1 MLRHCCCAH
10 LFACCRLL
18 LTLVDAA
25 ADTTAC
31 ERALAVAKRS
41 KCPSSHWKDA
51 LSPWLWANS
60 SFRGDAPLV
69 YVNAGANKGFAVAE
83 FLQRFHDEGGS
94 SPSNREWHKSI
105 KSIKPSGM
113 FGCGM
118 CSACKDA
125 YPAASVRRNVS
136 VRVFAFE
143 LLKPNHWLLTKLFE
157 KHRVPG
163 RAYHAA
169 VSNYYGTAYA
179 PTGVRTGQEW
189 TSAEMGEQQQSGGGG
204 GGGGGRRARSK
215 AWSAVPSITVD
226 AFARREGLSR
236 IHWLSV
242 DAEGWDAL
250 ILEGSSGLL
259 SARRVDLLEFEYHK
273 VGMWASSRPP
283 SDRRDLRVTL
293 NQLASYG
300 YTCFWQGDG
309 VGAIAQASAERWCDS
324 FEWRGHSNLVC
335 SHLPELVSAL
345 RVLDKTVS

>member
-18 LTLVDAA
+18 LTLVDAT

-169 VSNYYGTAYA
+169 VSNYSGTAYA

-204 GGGGGRRARSK
+204 GGGGGRISSRAPWHLGTALGGAARQVAKAAAAASTTKTRSR
-215 AWSAVPSITVD
+215 AAPPAVRSSTSRGERG
-226 AFARREGLSR
+226 AARR
-236 IHWLSV
+236 
-242 DAEGWDAL
+242 
-250 ILEGSSGLL
+250 
-259 SARRVDLLEFEYHK
+259 
-273 VGMWASSRPP
+273 AS
-283 SDRRDLRVTL
+283 
-293 NQLASYG
+293 
-300 YTCFWQGDG
+300 
-309 VGAIAQASAERWCDS
+309 RWC
-324 FEWRGHSNLVC
+324 
-335 SHLPELVSAL
+335 HLECGCWKVKF
-345 RVLDKTVS
+345 VLATGGGDVDGESDDDTLGPR